1 MGTLGFS
8 PSVSSHTLCGE
19 SMIETLSPLYTIALQ
34 YRITEEQLQNLISAY
49 QEEKLFEP
57 TSFGDLLE
65 VLE

>member
-1 MGTLGFS
+1 
-8 PSVSSHTLCGE
+8 
-19 SMIETLSPLYTIALQ
+19 MIETLSPLYTIALQ